1 MKTERLKWYLNGS
14 SNLFS
19 SLLKESRRSMIYNKE
34 PRLEMTSHKIE
45 PQQGAMKEDRTRKYD
60 ILQAELVAASPS
72 SRKMIFDNGYQ
83 EDDTKSSCE
92 PVVTPKSYRRK
103 LVDYTKC
110 RGVGETHDH
119 VALSIPSF
127 TRPVPSTP
135 EGMPTCHSLDATL
148 YDLIL
153 QNIPQHEKDQS
164 EERID
169 FLLKVEHKS
178 VRQKSTRVSS
188 LDVVPSD
195 RRLSAKRTPS
205 VSNLLSGDKRLRCH
219 RRASSSSS
227 STVSFIGNEISFSQH
242 SR

>member
-1 MKTERLKWYLNGS
+1 
-14 SNLFS
+14 
-19 SLLKESRRSMIYNKE
+19 
-34 PRLEMTSHKIE
+34 MTSHKFE
-45 PQQGAMKEDRTRKYD
+45 PQQGAMKEDRTRTYD
-60 ILQAELVAASPS
+60 ILQAELVASSPS
-72 SRKMIFDNGYQ
+72 SRRKMIFDNVYQ
-83 EDDTKSSCE
+83 EGDTKSSCE
-92 PVVTPKSYRRK
+92 PVITPKSYRRK

-110 RGVGETHDH
+110 RGVGETNDH

-127 TRPVPSTP
+127 TRSVPSTP
-135 EGMPTCHSLDATL
+135 EGMPTCRSLDATL
-148 YDLIL
+148 FDLIL

-178 VRQKSTRVSS
+178 VRQKSMRVSS

-195 RRLSAKRTPS
+195 RRLSVKRTPS

-227 STVSFIGNEISFSQH
+227 SAASFIGNEISFSQH